1 MALTLA
7 DLYAS
12 PDHYL
17 QRFERD
23 AAVFVPMDRA
33 AYHRSIFL
41 DARIAPAV
49 PQEMRL
55 SVAMLRDPPAP
66 RATAWIFH
74 VAHCG
79 STLLA
84 RALDSMEGGLV
95 LREPQALRQTALAPD
110 PVRLALV
117 AAMLGR
123 RYRDDAPTLV
133 KANVPV
139 NFLLPALA
147 AAQPDARAILLYL
160 PLRDYALAIL
170 RSDSH
175 RAWLRRVTTDLA
187 PHLGDLAGAPDAV
200 RAARL
205 WSAQMTRFAAVLA
218 AWPNARSLDAERFF
232 AAPGAALQAAAR
244 QLALPLEDSWLNGV
258 ASGELFAT
266 YSKNPAQAF
275 DNAARLER
283 RAALERALAP
293 ELALVEASAGNM
305 ADARA
310 VERAALG

>member
-1 MALTLA
+1 
-7 DLYAS
+7 
-12 PDHYL
+12 
-17 QRFERD
+17 
-23 AAVFVPMDRA
+23 
-33 AYHRSIFL
+33 
-41 DARIAPAV
+41 
-49 PQEMRL
+49 
-55 SVAMLRDPPAP
+55 
-66 RATAWIFH
+66 
-74 VAHCG
+74 
-79 STLLA
+79 
-84 RALDSMEGGLV
+84 
-95 LREPQALRQTALAPD
+95 
-110 PVRLALV
+110 
-117 AAMLGR
+117 
-123 RYRDDAPTLV
+123 
-133 KANVPV
+133 
-139 NFLLPALA
+139 
-147 AAQPDARAILLYL
+147 LLYL

-205 WSAQMTRFAAVLA
+205 WSAQMTRFAAALA

-232 AAPGAALQAAAR
+232 AAPGAVLQAAAR
-244 QLALPLEDSWLNGV
+244 QLALPLEDSWLKGV

-275 DNAARLER
+275 DNASRLER

-293 ELALVEASAGNM
+293 ELALVEASAGDM